1 MHNEYLLL
9 VENLEIYKLPQV
21 QRANFCGYLIVTRKN
36 MAIYEEINSYS
47 AVILKLSVNYIT
59 KLELN
64 T

>member
-1 MHNEYLLL
+1 MNNYGK
-9 VENLEIYKLPQV
+9 NLEIYELPQD
-21 QRANFCGYLIVTRKN
+21 QRANFYGYLIVTRKN

-47 AVILKLSVNYIT
+47 AVILKLSVNYVT